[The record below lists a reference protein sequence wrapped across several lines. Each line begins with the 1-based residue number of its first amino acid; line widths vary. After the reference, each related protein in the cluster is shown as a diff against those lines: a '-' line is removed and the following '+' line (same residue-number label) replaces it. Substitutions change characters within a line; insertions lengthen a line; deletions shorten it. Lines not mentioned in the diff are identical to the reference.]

1 MTTTVPSSSPSRS
14 PSPSPATTAAPA
26 HPDSPPAPSARAP
39 SGSAGFELDAV
50 GLEILSNALRSITDE
65 CFFALM
71 KSAYST
77 NIKERRD
84 HSASIM
90 DVRGRLVAQ
99 SEQSLPL
106 HIASMSGLMESV
118 LAKFGTTS
126 TTGTCSWPTTPTRRG
141 APTCRT

>member
-1 MTTTVPSSSPSRS
+1 MTTTPTTNDPSVS
-14 PSPSPATTAAPA
+14 TAEPVRHAPA
-26 HPDSPPAPSARAP
+26 PAD
-39 SGSAGFELDAV
+39 FELDAV

-118 LAKFGTTS
+118 LEKFGDDLH
-126 TTGTCSWPTTPTRRG
+126 
-141 APTCRT
+141 

>member
-1 MTTTVPSSSPSRS
+1 MSATAPSI
-14 PSPSPATTAAPA
+14 PSPSPPGASPA
-26 HPDSPPAPSARAP
+26 S
-39 SGSAGFELDAV
+39 FELDAV

-90 DVRGRLVAQ
+90 DVQGRLVAQ

-106 HIASMSGLMESV
+106 HIE
-118 LAKFGTTS
+118 
-126 TTGTCSWPTTPTRRG
+126 
-141 APTCRT
+141 